1 MFVSLLEYGVY
12 LPNIALYTILAA
24 LLMTLFR
31 ILAGPRFRSGWR
43 YTLCIVLPLFVLL
56 PIRYYPKYGNFEIPL
71 PDAPIYIPPKP
82 SETVSVSEIKY
93 YGIPGDY
100 DVFVIFL
107 ADLITAIILITGA
120 VLFIRQLVLL
130 SSFYGVIKRDGKS
143 CTDSRIIDISV
154 KLCSELKLKEVPVI
168 ICKNYSSPFAMGI
181 FRPKI
186 VLPTEDYSDREL
198 NFILRHE
205 LIHIKRHDVF
215 VKLLLM
221 IFKCLNWYNPAAYLL
236 YRQACEDMEI
246 TCDETACA
254 KFSSEDKQ
262 EYCST
267 ILKGVSKGKYPAMT
281 TCLGAN
287 AQTIKVRFAAVLE
300 SKKLSS
306 LIPFFGVAICIIPLT
321 VFLSA
326 FRSTAFT
333 YTYITPNPVEEVDI
347 CLSDNSWKS
356 CTADSYEE
364 AAETIFKQYMALYTG
379 ENVPDYQRVESYCI
393 EEIIP
398 ESSEKEM
405 DNLFSYTKKGILNRG
420 KTVKVGYSFITA
432 NKCGNTIHNKNF
444 GYMPMDGMGTNS
456 QISFEMTHKGNVYTL
471 ERYGISN
478 IFGSTDDYH
487 FHSELYKDYGKVMT
501 WQYMA
506 DSGLLDHSWDTDTSY
521 PSPEEYFAYEYKE
534 LKAKFP
540 EDEYFPALTDF
551 PSSKRSE
558 YMRSSYLWENENVN
572 TDGLK
577 YYPRKFEYC
586 GYDAD
591 ILNGTYKA
599 YGNVTDENGNSHGVI
614 LNYRFKDNTRY
625 SFIIYSVEMSETTF
639 TPAVYNDSFDKLSLP
654 EKLYT
659 NDTLETAENILEY
672 MITPRNGS
680 DFTVLDYKN
689 LTVKQGIAFAE
700 VKFKGRLNGKYSSE
714 LKESEEYVYVKV
726 CEETQNVPRG
736 TFKN

>member
-12 LPNIALYTILAA
+12 LANIALYTSLAA

-43 YTLCIVLPLFVLL
+43 YTLSIILPLFALL
-56 PIRYYPKYGNFEIPL
+56 PIRYYPKYGNLSITL
-71 PDAPIYIPPKP
+71 PDAPLYIPQMA
-82 SETVSVSEIKY
+82 SETVPVNETKNFIVSGE
-93 YGIPGDY
+93 Y

-120 VLFIRQLVLL
+120 ILFIRQLVLL
-130 SSFYGVIKRDGKS
+130 SSFYREIKKDGKP
-143 CTDSRIIDISV
+143 CTDSRISDISQ
-154 KLCSELKLKEVPVI
+154 KLYDELKLKEVPIV

-186 VLPTEDYSDREL
+186 VLPTENYSDREL
-198 NFILRHE
+198 AFILRHE
-205 LIHIKRHDVF
+205 LVHIKRHDVF

-221 IFKCLNWYNPAAYLL
+221 IFRCLNWYNPAAYLL

-254 KFSSEDKQ
+254 KFTPEDKQ

-300 SKKLSS
+300 KKKLSS

-333 YTYITPNPVEEVDI
+333 YTYITPYPVEEVDI
-347 CLSDNSWKS
+347 CLTDNSWKS
-356 CTADSYEE
+356 CTAQSYEE

-379 ENVPDYQRVESYCI
+379 ENVPDYQRIETYCI
-393 EEIIP
+393 NELIP
-398 ESSEKEM
+398 ESSENIM
-405 DNLFSYTKKGILNRG
+405 DNLMSYVKKGILNKG
-420 KTVKVGYSFITA
+420 KTVKVVYSYITA

-471 ERYGISN
+471 ERFGISN
-478 IFGSTDDYH
+478 IFGSTNDYH
-487 FHSELYKDYGKVMT
+487 FHSELYKEYGKMMM

-506 DSGLLDHSWDTDTSY
+506 ESGLLDHSWNIETS
-521 PSPEEYFAYEYKE
+521 PPPPEEFFSYEYPLFK
-534 LKAKFP
+534 KANP
-540 EDEYFPALTDF
+540 DAEYSPLLNDF
-551 PSSKRSE
+551 PTSKRND
-558 YMRSSYLWENENVN
+558 YIRSSYLWDGEKIN

-586 GYDAD
+586 GYDAN

-614 LNYRFKDNTRY
+614 LNYRFKDNTRC

-639 TPAVYNDSFDKLSLP
+639 TPVTYNDSFEKLSFP
-654 EKLYT
+654 EELYT
-659 NDTLETAENILEY
+659 NDTLQTAENILEY
-672 MITPRNGS
+672 MKTPRNGS
-680 DFTVLDYKN
+680 DFTVLDYKD

-714 LKESEEYVYVKV
+714 MEEGEEYIYVKV
-726 CEETQNVPRG
+726 YG
-736 TFKN
+736 